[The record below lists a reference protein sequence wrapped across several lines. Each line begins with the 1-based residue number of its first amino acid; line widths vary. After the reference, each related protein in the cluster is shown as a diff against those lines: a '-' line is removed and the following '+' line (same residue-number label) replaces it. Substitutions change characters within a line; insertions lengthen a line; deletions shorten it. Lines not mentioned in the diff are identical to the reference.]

1 MNLLILSLML
11 AVLIGI
17 KRLNQTLRS
26 ISNMFEEIK
35 ASLEEGGQNLAVI
48 AENVTKIGDA
58 TNNVAGDI
66 SAMAEKIQE
75 LELATLTKEQ
85 LNELKDLAATNASNS
100 KAAADA
106 VQAAAQSLQT
116 LADQQ

>member
-1 MNLLILSLML
+1 MNLLTLGLL
-11 AVLIGI
+11 AAVYFGI
-17 KRLNQTLRS
+17 RRLNQTF
-26 ISNMFEEIK
+26 MFEQIK
-35 ASLEEGGQNLAVI
+35 AALEEGGQNLAVI

-58 TNNVAGDI
+58 TTTVAGDI
-66 SAMAEKIQE
+66 GAMAAKIQE
-75 LELATLTKEQ
+75 LELATLTEEQ
-85 LNELKDLAATNASNS
+85 LSELKDLAPTNASNS